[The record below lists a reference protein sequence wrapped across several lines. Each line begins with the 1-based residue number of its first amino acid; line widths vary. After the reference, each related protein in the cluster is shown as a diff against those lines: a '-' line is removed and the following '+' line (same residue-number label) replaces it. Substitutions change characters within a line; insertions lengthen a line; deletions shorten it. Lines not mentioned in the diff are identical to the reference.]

1 MKPTVLMVTTSRWF
15 PTARLAV
22 ALAKAGC
29 TVEAVCPPGH
39 SIALTSAV
47 ARTFPY
53 SGLSPLRSIA
63 AAIAATKP
71 DLIVS
76 GDDLATCHL
85 HCLHAQVGTSE
96 SSLRALIERSLG
108 SAEHFATVDTREKFM
123 QAAKAQG
130 VRVPDTEVV
139 GDRDALEKWI
149 TRAGFPSVLKA
160 DGTSGGDGVRV
171 ISSMEQAQR
180 AFRELHAAPLFTRA
194 AKRALFDGDTRLV
207 WPALQRQRSIVN
219 AQSFVNGTEATSAV
233 ACWNGTVLASLHF
246 EVLQKSHASGHATV
260 LRFIEHFEM
269 ISAAEKMVR
278 TLKLSGLQGFD
289 FMLEKGSG
297 HAYLIEINPR
307 ATQVCHL
314 SFGPGH
320 DLSAALISALS
331 GQERAAAPRV
341 TENDTIALFP
351 HEWLRDPAS
360 PYLRSGYH
368 DVPQDEPELLR
379 ACMKK
384 RRGQSLRDLV
394 KRYQRQ
400 TEKSPSRL
408 P

>member
-1 MKPTVLMVTTSRWF
+1 MKPTVLIVTTSRWF

-22 ALAKAGC
+22 ALAKVGFA
-29 TVEAVCPPGH
+29 VEAVCPSGH

-47 ARTFPY
+47 TRTLPY

-63 AAIAATKP
+63 AAIAATNP

-76 GDDLATCHL
+76 GDDLATYHL
-85 HCLHAQVGTSE
+85 HCLHDQAGTSE

-108 SAEHFATVDTREKFM
+108 APEHFATVDAREKFM

-130 VRVPDTEVV
+130 VRVPDTEVI
-139 GDRDALEKWI
+139 GDRDALEKWM

-171 ISSMEQAQR
+171 ISSAQQAER
-180 AFRELHAAPLFTRA
+180 AFRELQAAPLFTRA
-194 AKRALFDGDTRLV
+194 AKRALLDRDTRLV
-207 WPALQRQRSIVN
+207 WPALQRHRSIVN

-246 EVLQKSHASGHATV
+246 AVLQKSHASGHATV
-260 LRFIEHFEM
+260 LRFIEHPEM
-269 ISAAEKMVR
+269 DSAAKKMVR

-289 FMLEKGSG
+289 FMLEKGSD

-314 SFGPGH
+314 SFGPWH
-320 DLSAALISALS
+320 DLPAALISAVT
-331 GQERAAAPRV
+331 GNERVAAPRV
-341 TENDTIALFP
+341 TEGDTIALFP
-351 HEWLRDPAS
+351 HEWLRDPSS

-379 ACMKK
+379 ACTKK
-384 RRGQSLRDLV
+384 RRGKYLRDLV

-400 TEKSPSRL
+400 TDESPSKL